1 MIAGESTEKEA
12 QRKEKNMGKA
22 KKKKKKNR
30 LTVIEAQLSGF
41 NEVICQ
47 RAGLLQKLSNKTSEN
62 NPVSILHSSTG
73 EKGVLKGL
81 RQESNVPSLLSLV
94 TSQNHCG
101 PNQLVQNATQ

>member
-1 MIAGESTEKEA
+1 MKAL
-12 QRKEKNMGKA
+12 RKKLNGKRKIWA
-22 KKKKKKNR
+22 KLKKKKKKNR

>member
-1 MIAGESTEKEA
+1 M
-12 QRKEKNMGKA
+12 
-22 KKKKKKNR
+22 
-30 LTVIEAQLSGF
+30 EAQLSGF

-81 RQESNVPSLLSLV
+81 QQESNVLSLLSLV

-101 PNQLVQNATQ
+101 PNQLVQNVTQ